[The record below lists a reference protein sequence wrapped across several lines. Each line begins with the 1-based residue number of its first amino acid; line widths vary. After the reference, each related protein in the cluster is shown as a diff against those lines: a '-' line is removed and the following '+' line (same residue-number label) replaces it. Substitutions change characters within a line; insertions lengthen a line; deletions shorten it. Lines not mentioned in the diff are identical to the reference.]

1 MFCHNCGAS
10 QTDNPS
16 FCAQCGARQTPED
29 AEVGASDAGAPS
41 IGSSLSGSAAND
53 AAPAGVTRATRT
65 DERPRRS
72 RVGIAVLWLITIAW
86 VSLVSLHAYAN
97 WPRFSQLGA
106 NGLWDFLIRA
116 LAPIVLFWLV
126 MGYLQ
131 LASKLRQSA
140 ALNAQAARLVGD
152 TEKAAALVS
161 GLVKQAQAALHR
173 VETEVEKLRDQEKG
187 RLRAVQPRWEVNG
200 RIAHEKVHEIN
211 LRNAGAAATGLSV
224 VCDKS
229 LPIAVILSETNF
241 VDRGATLT
249 IKAMFLEER
258 RDAFE
263 LTLHYTDGAN
273 EPRVAH
279 IVVSNIEVAIKQDEV

>member
-1 MFCHNCGAS
+1 M
-10 QTDNPS
+10 TRP
-16 FCAQCGARQTPED
+16 
-29 AEVGASDAGAPS
+29 
-41 IGSSLSGSAAND
+41 
-53 AAPAGVTRATRT
+53 TRA
-65 DERPRRS
+65 DERARGS
-72 RVGIAVLWLITIAW
+72 RVGTAVLWLVTLGW

-97 WPRFSQLGA
+97 WPRLSQLGA
-106 NGLWDFLIRA
+106 NALWDFLIRA

-126 MGYLQ
+126 MGYFQ

-152 TEKAAALVS
+152 TEKAAALV
-161 GLVKQAQAALHR
+161 GDLVKQAQAALHR
-173 VETEVEKLRDQEKG
+173 VETEVEKLRGQEKG

-211 LRNAGAAATGLSV
+211 LRNVGAAATSLSV

-229 LPIAVILSETNF
+229 LQIAVILSETTF

-249 IKAMFLEER
+249 IKAMFLDER
-258 RDAFE
+258 RDEFE
-263 LTLHYTDGAN
+263 LKLHYTDGAN

-279 IVVSNIEVAIKQDEV
+279 IVVSNIEVAIKQDEL